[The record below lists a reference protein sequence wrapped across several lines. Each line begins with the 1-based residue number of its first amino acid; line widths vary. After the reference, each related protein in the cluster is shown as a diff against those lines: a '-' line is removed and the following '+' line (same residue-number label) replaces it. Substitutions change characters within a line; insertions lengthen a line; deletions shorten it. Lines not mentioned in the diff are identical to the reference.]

1 MSSALSTLEPG
12 IIHVW
17 RGSLDLGQEA
27 YRRFD
32 SLLADDERARA
43 ARFHFPRDRARFVV
57 GRGLLRALLGRYLA
71 ADPAH
76 LRFRYSI
83 HEKPALVGGGPSF
96 NLAHSGA
103 TALFAF
109 SPSFEVGVDVELV
122 RPEFE
127 GDRIAERFFSAVE
140 IEALQALRGVAQTT
154 AATVVCE
161 LGSLSRFQN
170 PRQLMAYSGL
180 VPREHSSGGKVNRG
194 AITKTGNAHLRR
206 VLVESAW
213 SYQHRPSAQGRLL
226 RRQKA
231 LALDDEVKRI
241 SWKAQQRLH
250 KRFTV
255 LSARGKA
262 KGQIVTALARELLGF
277 LWDIARHAEAQFAH
291 SKAA

>member
-127 GDRIAERFFSAVE
+127 GDRIAERFFSPAE
-140 IEALQALRGVAQTT
+140 IEALQARGVAFLACWTRKE
-154 AATVVCE
+154 AFLKAR
-161 LGSLSRFQN
+161 GD
-170 PRQLMAYSGL
+170 GL
-180 VPREHSSGGKVNRG
+180 
-194 AITKTGNAHLRR
+194 T
-206 VLVESAW
+206 
-213 SYQHRPSAQGRLL
+213 
-226 RRQKA
+226 
-231 LALDDEVKRI
+231 LALDSFDVSLAPNQPAALLRTGWSPQECSR
-241 SWKAQQRLH
+241 WQLLD
-250 KRFTV
+250 
-255 LSARGKA
+255 LSDTEQ
-262 KGQIVTALARELLGF
+262 GQVAALAAPATGWHCVRHEIDPETLLR
-277 LWDIARHAEAQFAH
+277 D
-291 SKAA
+291 